1 MLSAFAYAEYEG
13 HFAVKTS
20 NINTAIYCVK
30 SEGLSLLISQL
41 YFIYKCKIT

>member
-20 NINTAIYCVK
+20 NINTAIYWR
-30 SEGLSLLISQL
+30 
-41 YFIYKCKIT
+41 